1 MDSSVQQKLARYETF
16 VNESLKKDLQDALD
30 ARNVIYDQISE
41 YLKLAKDIEI
51 IKSNGLKEMKTQVDL
66 GSNFY
71 VQAKIPDTQYIYV
84 NVGFGFHAQLTLDEA
99 LTFISKKEGQLS
111 KYVGAGSTCP
121 DEGCYADDCLILANA
136 ITYFILAWNNRKADV
151 YTQKASQI
159 RAHIK
164 LVLEAMAEIMKLDPN
179 PRPRNLDM

>member
-51 IKSNGLKEMKTQVDL
+51 IKSNGLKEMKTQVDI

-99 LTFISKKEGQLS
+99 LTFISKKEVQLS
-111 KYVGAGSTCP
+111 K
-121 DEGCYADDCLILANA
+121 
-136 ITYFILAWNNRKADV
+136 KADA

>member
-1 MDSSVQQKLARYETF
+1 MFLNS
-16 VNESLKKDLQDALD
+16 
-30 ARNVIYDQISE
+30 
-41 YLKLAKDIEI
+41 
-51 IKSNGLKEMKTQVDL
+51 
-66 GSNFY
+66 
-71 VQAKIPDTQYIYV
+71 PDTQYIYV

-164 LVLEAMAEIMKLDPN
+164 LVSIPLHFHMRTKLREQKNVWTVPLAKQLTILSYVFLSMN
-179 PRPRNLDM
+179 AIIGFGGYG

>member
-1 MDSSVQQKLARYETF
+1 MASSVQEKLARYETF
-16 VNESLKKDLQDALD
+16 VNETLKKDLQDALD

-51 IKSNGLKEMKTQVDL
+51 IKSNGLKEMKTQVDI

-84 NVGFGFHAQLTLDEA
+84 SVGFGFYTQLTLDEA
-99 LTFISKKEGQLS
+99 LTFISKKETQLN
-111 KYVGAGSTCP
+111 K
-121 DEGCYADDCLILANA
+121 
-136 ITYFILAWNNRKADV
+136 KAEV
-151 YTQKASQI
+151 YTQKASKI

-164 LVLEAMAEIMKLDPN
+164 LVLEAMAEVMNLDPN
-179 PRPRNLDM
+179 AKSRNLDM

>member
-111 KYVGAGSTCP
+111 K
-121 DEGCYADDCLILANA
+121 
-136 ITYFILAWNNRKADV
+136 KADV

-164 LVLEAMAEIMKLDPN
+164 LVSIPLHFHMRTKLRKQKNVLEAMAEIMKLDPN

>member
-1 MDSSVQQKLARYETF
+1 MDSLVQQKLARYEKF

-30 ARNVIYDQISE
+30 ARNSIYNQTSE

-51 IKSNGLKEMKTQVDL
+51 IKSNGLKEMKTQVDI

-71 VQAKIPDTQYIYV
+71 VQAKIPDTQYIFV

-99 LTFISKKEGQLS
+99 LEFISKKEEQL
-111 KYVGAGSTCP
+111 
-121 DEGCYADDCLILANA
+121 
-136 ITYFILAWNNRKADV
+136 NRHVEHGKAEA
-151 YTQKASQI
+151 YTQKASKI

-164 LVLEAMAEIMKLDPN
+164 LVLEAMAEIMKLEGGPGS
-179 PRPRNLDM
+179 RSMEM